1 MFVHRLSSA
10 GANYRRDDYD
20 FDRRFEQF
28 TPYGGVHTPQSIEE
42 EPPQLEDAVN
52 YLGMLTAALHF
63 TAAVVVFGFLLIA
76 VYANGKS
83 LHRLVSQL
91 DRIDRVLENGG
102 APGRAPSPANGG
114 GWGMKVQG
122 GPKVGASVFGGS
134 MVDVSGDMK
143 PGSGI
148 GSGSG
153 DGLGSM
159 EPARRVAPKIVD
171 LDSDEL

>member
-1 MFVHRLSSA
+1 
-10 GANYRRDDYD
+10 
-20 FDRRFEQF
+20 
-28 TPYGGVHTPQSIEE
+28 
-42 EPPQLEDAVN
+42 
-52 YLGMLTAALHF
+52 MLTAALHF

-91 DRIDRVLENGG
+91 DRIDGVLENGG
-102 APGRAPSPANGG
+102 APGRAPSPANS
-114 GWGMKVQG
+114 GWGMKARA
-122 GPKVGASVFGGS
+122 PKVGASVFGGS
-134 MVDVSGDMK
+134 MVDVSGDLK

-153 DGLGSM
+153 DGMGSM
-159 EPARRVAPKIVD
+159 ESARRVAPKIVD

>member
-1 MFVHRLSSA
+1 
-10 GANYRRDDYD
+10 
-20 FDRRFEQF
+20 
-28 TPYGGVHTPQSIEE
+28 
-42 EPPQLEDAVN
+42 
-52 YLGMLTAALHF
+52 MLTAALHF

-91 DRIDRVLENGG
+91 DRIDGVLENGG
-102 APGRAPSPANGG
+102 VPGRAPSPANS

-134 MVDVSGDMK
+134 MVDVSGDLK

-153 DGLGSM
+153 DGMGSM
-159 EPARRVAPKIVD
+159 ESARRVAPKIVD